1 MVGCTGVAV
10 GPVPLETQSL
20 KLELMFPADKMQTFG
35 TETEDVYLNFSESQN
50 GELSILLFLSNERK
64 IRQSVRRSCPPAG

>member
-20 KLELMFPADKMQTFG
+20 KLELMFHSATD
-35 TETEDVYLNFSESQN
+35 SSSQN
-50 GELSILLFLSNERK
+50 MEAPNQNTAHSSSLSHFNFL
-64 IRQSVRRSCPPAG
+64 PAVAMKLH